1 VVDCKFVRVI
11 SHHRKSTCFSLG
23 TDQMSRVSRPAGLH
37 HRPLAEPDVVGIE
50 PRRAHLVIN
59 DEVTFS
65 RAPLQARKVGF
76 PDSGFD
82 LGISPRGL
90 PEMEQA

>member
-1 VVDCKFVRVI
+1 LASLVGSSIAGWRVE
-11 SHHRKSTCFSLG
+11 LG
-23 TDQMSRVSRPAGLH
+23 PNITPSWPGELHPEPLTD
-37 HRPLAEPDVVGIE
+37 PDLVGIE

>member
-1 VVDCKFVRVI
+1 MVVEAAFA
-11 SHHRKSTCFSLG
+11 
-23 TDQMSRVSRPAGLH
+23 AGILH
-37 HRPLAEPDVVGIE
+37 LLPPLVGIE

-82 LGISPRGL
+82 LDISPRGL